1 MLIGGIVQL
10 LGNLVFFSGYITN
23 KNSFP
28 QPLDK
33 ELEQQLLEKM
43 WEGDKIAREELIKHN
58 MRLVA
63 HIAKKYT
70 NYNDPNELIS
80 VGSIGLVKAV
90 NSYNKDKGT
99 RLATYAAKCIEN
111 EILMVLRSNK
121 KLKATRSLYEPISFD
136 KEGNEIALIDILSQD
151 EESVMCKV
159 ENSILKEKL
168 FNLVQT
174 QLSKREAEV
183 ICLRYGLQCNAH
195 TQKQVATKFGI
206 SRSYVSRI
214 ETKALGKLKSY
225 INSKNL
231 IL

>member
-10 LGNLVFFSGYITN
+10 LGNLVFFSGYIAN

-33 ELEQQLLEKM
+33 EFEQVLLTKM
-43 WEGDKIAREELIKHN
+43 WAGDKLAREELIKHN

-111 EILMVLRSNK
+111 EILMTLRSNK
-121 KLKATRSLYEPISFD
+121 KLKATKSLYEPVSFD

-151 EESVMCKV
+151 EESVMSKV
-159 ENSILKEKL
+159 ENSILKDKL
-168 FNLVQT
+168 LNMVKT
-174 QLSKREAEV
+174 QLSKRESEV
-183 ICLRYGLQCNAH
+183 ICLRYGLVGNSH
-195 TQKQVATKFGI
+195 TQKQVAEKFGI

-214 ETKALGKLKSY
+214 ETKALGKLKEY
-225 INSKNL
+225 IDENKL
-231 IL
+231 VF